1 MIGMRKVHD
10 VLQLILGVLGILLF
24 AGLFVILGYAIGVVT
39 SGAEPAAADKGYEQ
53 MTAKV
58 MTLNET
64 KPASAE
70 PEIKY
75 VECVVTNSKPE
86 KEEPKESTDEELL
99 QSGYLSDDI
108 PFTYDLQKAARNAAK
123 EYNVPYALVIA
134 IINQESSF
142 KTDAYN
148 CNCYGLMQVSSI
160 NFEWLRERIGVT
172 DVANDPEDNIRAGT
186 YIISD
191 LVQKYGDYH
200 KALMAYNCGPT
211 GAANLWSQ
219 GYYMSNYSIDVMNY
233 MNELLDK
240 GIAQEDVS
248 DGTVSKYVWMD
259 N

>member
-1 MIGMRKVHD
+1 MNAMRKIHD
-10 VLQLILGVLGILLF
+10 ALQLILGVLGILLF

-39 SGAEPAAADKGYEQ
+39 SGAEPAAADKGYEP

-58 MTLNET
+58 MTLNEI

-75 VECVVTNSKPE
+75 VECVVTNPE
-86 KEEPKESTDEELL
+86 PENEEPKEPTDEELL
-99 QSGYLSDDI
+99 QSGYLSDEI
-108 PFTYDLQKAARNAAK
+108 PLTYDLQKAARSAAE
-123 EYNVPYALVIA
+123 EYDVPYALVVA

-160 NFEWLRERIGVT
+160 NFEWLQKEIGVT
-172 DVANDPEDNIRAGT
+172 DIANDPEDNIRAGT

-211 GAANLWSQ
+211 GAANLWTQ
-219 GYYMSNYSIDVMNY
+219 GYCMSNYSIDVMNY
-233 MNELLDK
+233 MDELLNK
-240 GIAQEDVS
+240 GIAQEDAP
-248 DGTVSKYVWMD
+248 DGTVSK
-259 N
+259 